1 MNKSKVANSIFLVII
16 FSLFFSNIIAIGYSN
31 EVGITDGMYVKYIFD
46 SSSRRS
52 ENLDPLPGTA
62 TYTKTSDEIIHV
74 DWKWSPCESNCIGSY
89 DVSTSTRIVS
99 NFDGSSPSAWNGG
112 HDLAWIF
119 TDVSLN
125 DQITIFNR
133 MNSSDTVFTITGE
146 ANYGSMAVWQLEDDH
161 ESVVWYEKSKGFLV
175 NGTFRYK
182 TYWAKFEFEATNA
195 LGSAAVPGYNYI
207 FLIGLL
213 LVSAIVLLKH
223 KSIRK

>member
-16 FSLFFSNIIAIGYSN
+16 FSLFFSHIIAIGYSN
-31 EVGITDGMYVKYIFD
+31 ELGITDGMYIKYIFD
-46 SSSRRS
+46 SSTRRF

-74 DWKWSPCESNCIGSY
+74 DWKWALCESNCIGSW

-99 NFDGSSPSAWNGG
+99 NNDGSSPSAWDGG
-112 HDLAWIF
+112 HDWSWIF
-119 TDVSLN
+119 TDVFLN
-125 DQITIFNR
+125 DQITIYNLL
-133 MNSSDTVFTITGE
+133 NGSDVVYTITDE
-146 ANYGSMAVWQLEDDH
+146 ANYDSMAVWQLEDDH
-161 ESVVWYEKSKGFLV
+161 ESVLWYEKSKGFFV
-175 NGTFRYK
+175 NGTFRSK
-182 TYWAKFEFEATNA
+182 TSWAKFEFEGTNA
-195 LGSAAVPGYNYI
+195 LGKAAIPGYNYI